1 MGAGCDEV
9 SRSYLEFFL
18 KKFTAEV
25 EPNDKVVLNNC
36 KVDDNPSLTNASKI
50 CWQKILCEDIT
61 NIEEFSRHFG
71 AVDLRI
77 PDKERTLTEA

>member
-1 MGAGCDEV
+1 MSNSLYLNIIAMALGVCLQLLCLLPFLFSNNGCDEV

-36 KVDDNPSLTNASKI
+36 KVLVSVFIGCDTCFVLKNKLI
-50 CWQKILCEDIT
+50 
-61 NIEEFSRHFG
+61 
-71 AVDLRI
+71 
-77 PDKERTLTEA
+77 

>member
-36 KVDDNPSLTNASKI
+36 KYHNTIKSSV
-50 CWQKILCEDIT
+50 
-61 NIEEFSRHFG
+61 EEKNVAKKLYKAFHPRFSQGREY
-71 AVDLRI
+71 L
-77 PDKERTLTEA
+77 ERKGSS

>member
-36 KVDDNPSLTNASKI
+36 KVRAYLPYVYWCAKSCNLMLKLSVDDNPSLTNASKM
-50 CWQKILCEDIT
+50 
-61 NIEEFSRHFG
+61 
-71 AVDLRI
+71 I
-77 PDKERTLTEA
+77 PDKERTVTEA